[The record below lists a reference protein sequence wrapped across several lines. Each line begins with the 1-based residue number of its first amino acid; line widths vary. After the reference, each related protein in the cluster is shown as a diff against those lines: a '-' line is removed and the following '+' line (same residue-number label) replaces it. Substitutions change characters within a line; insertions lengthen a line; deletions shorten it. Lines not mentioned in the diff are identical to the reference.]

1 MGQEILGSSHV
12 IPQMVVLDCAPE
24 LVGDALSVHL
34 AQQSTSAAVWTLNV
48 WVQVAQG
55 WFWLGVKAS
64 TPPASGD
71 DPSRTVI
78 IATCPGAM
86 GWRVDAYCPTDDEVA
101 DLTLQSSKCCSSV
114 PGVFKLNDIAGS
126 ATDVYVLDRPWS
138 NQFSTALTNAFVVK
152 AASGNLRSVTLR
164 VDSTLASGTYY
175 VQVWALAAPPADTTA
190 VTLVNSLAAPV
201 KVVHVLGTDDL
212 VRYDFDEYGV
222 PFTLGASIGLSSTE
236 FTKTLVAGAFMS
248 IISAEYR

>member
-1 MGQEILGSSHV
+1 MGQHIEGNAHITVQS
-12 IPQMVVLDCAPE
+12 VVLDCAPE

-34 AQQSTSAAVWTLNV
+34 AQQATSAAIWTLNV

-55 WFWLGVKAS
+55 WFWLGAKNS
-64 TPPASGD
+64 TSPAAGD

-86 GWRVDAYCPTDDEVA
+86 GWRVDAYCPTDGEIA
-101 DLTLQSSKCCSSV
+101 DLTLQSSRCCSSV
-114 PGVFKLNDIAGS
+114 PGVFKLNDPAGS
-126 ATDVYVLDRPWS
+126 ATDVLVLDRPWS
-138 NQFSTALTNAFVVK
+138 NNFSTALANSFLVK
-152 AASGNLRSVTLR
+152 AGSGNLRSVTLR

-175 VQVWALAAPPADTTA
+175 VQLWNLAVLPADTTA

-201 KVVHVLGTDDL
+201 KVVHVLGVNDL
-212 VRYDFDEYGV
+212 LRYDFDEYGV
-222 PFTLGASIGLSSTE
+222 PFTAGVIFGLSSTE
-236 FTKTLVAGAFMS
+236 FTKTAVAGAFMS